1 MIHILVVDDDEK
13 LNKTVCMYLNDCGFE
28 TMGVLNAQQAYDALY
43 GNLFDLII
51 SDIMMP
57 QVDGFEFAHTVREV
71 NHRIPILFMSAK
83 DDLPSK
89 QKGFRLGIDDYMVKP
104 VELAELE
111 MRVRVLLRRANI
123 EAERKLTVGN
133 LVMDADA
140 MSAEIDGEEI
150 PTTTREF
157 NILYKLLSY
166 PKKTF
171 TRAQLMDEFWD
182 MDSDTSLRAVDV
194 SLRSSV
200 TNSPSATDLK
210 SKPFA
215 AWVIRRCSNEKRNAD
230 GKHLPCLHF
239 SVFAGYVAA
248 HVRRSYRVDRRH
260 ESTDW
265 DGTSCCK
272 R

>member
-140 MSAEIDGEEI
+140 MSAEIDGEE
-150 PTTTREF
+150 
-157 NILYKLLSY
+157 
-166 PKKTF
+166 
-171 TRAQLMDEFWD
+171 D
-182 MDSDTSLRAVDV
+182 
-194 SLRSSV
+194 
-200 TNSPSATDLK
+200 
-210 SKPFA
+210 
-215 AWVIRRCSNEKRNAD
+215 
-230 GKHLPCLHF
+230 PC
-239 SVFAGYVAA
+239 
-248 HVRRSYRVDRRH
+248 
-260 ESTDW
+260 
-265 DGTSCCK
+265 
-272 R
+272 

>member
-83 DDLPSK
+83 DDLPSN

-194 SLRSSV
+194 YITKLRDKFAV
-200 TNSPSATDLK
+200 CDGFEIKTVRGVGYKAVLK
-210 SKPFA
+210 
-215 AWVIRRCSNEKRNAD
+215 
-230 GKHLPCLHF
+230 
-239 SVFAGYVAA
+239 
-248 HVRRSYRVDRRH
+248 
-260 ESTDW
+260 
-265 DGTSCCK
+265 
-272 R
+272 